1 MRKSTF
7 NICLVLVVTIA
18 LGAANPSCSCA
29 GPSASATIGVNA
41 TFCGESWPG
50 DLTYVL
56 TCGVE
61 DEVVGD
67 TVPGSHSVSPGE
79 WTCEY
84 DFGGPSGSILVD
96 ITPSA
101 NQTVAADGTI
111 TFTLNFE
118 QGQDA
123 SIEFVGWTINGEL
136 VPLQDS
142 YDPDWYLILPGF
154 NATIG
159 AVYQQQV
166 AGCEGLEVS
175 LDESDWLVV
184 WEVHYNAT
192 APEPYLEPWLH
203 VANNWCAV
211 NKMADVEGTISEKA
225 SQYTTFFD
233 SPVEAC
239 SWFAFNDEPPYYLSP
254 WVAVD
259 GYDFGSYDPHLI
271 LDAHTRWQLVKE
283 VSYNKTV
290 DWLNLTIYTDT
301 GPWMDCILFD
311 LVLFNSGCT
320 DPVRLFVMSTE
331 ALVELV
337 DDDDINTDNNWC
349 DSAYK
354 QLFLAVTNP
363 YQVGGIG
370 EVGEGWTEV
379 GSDYD
384 WQAKARHG
392 GAGGWR
398 ACVDN
403 TFLYTGGTV
412 PWLNGGQMWFEL
424 VYDDSS
430 HNATYTIYDSSDNSV
445 LATVTDPSVSGF
457 KGLIGMQAKTSSEA
471 AGSVIVDNVKVNG
484 VGLYGDDGFSAQG
497 TDFVRDLKYLDISGV
512 LPGSFILTGDLT
524 FTWGAKATDE
534 GPSLSIYIQHKA

>member
-1 MRKSTF
+1 
-7 NICLVLVVTIA
+7 L
-18 LGAANPSCSCA
+18 LGIV
-29 GPSASATIGVNA
+29 PSAS
-41 TFCGESWPG
+41 
-50 DLTYVL
+50 
-56 TCGVE
+56 
-61 DEVVGD
+61 
-67 TVPGSHSVSPGE
+67 
-79 WTCEY
+79 
-84 DFGGPSGSILVD
+84 
-96 ITPSA
+96 
-101 NQTVAADGTI
+101 QTVAVNGTI
-111 TFTLNFE
+111 TFILEFE

-123 SIEFVGWTINGEL
+123 SIDFVGWTINGEL
-136 VPLQDS
+136 VPLQDP

-159 AVYQQQV
+159 AVYQQYV

-175 LDESDWLVV
+175 LNESNWLKV
-184 WEVHYNAT
+184 WEVHYNVT

-211 NKMADVEGTISEKA
+211 EKTPDIEGATCEKV

-239 SWFAFNDEPPYYLSP
+239 IWIPFDGSPPYYAMP

-259 GYDFGSYDPHLI
+259 GYDFSSYGPHLVV
-271 LDAHTRWQLVKE
+271 DAHTSWQLEKE
-283 VSYNKTV
+283 VSYNKAI
-290 DWLNLTIYTDT
+290 DWLNITIDKET
-301 GPWMDCILFD
+301 GPWVDCTLFD
-311 LVLFNSGCT
+311 LDLFSPECT
-320 DPVRLFVMSTE
+320 DPLRLFVVSTE

-337 DDDDINTDNNWC
+337 DDDDINPDNNGC

-370 EVGEGWTEV
+370 EAGDGWTEV

-424 VYDDSS
+424 VYDDFSGS
-430 HNATYTIYDSSDNSV
+430 ANFTVYDSSDDSV
-445 LATVTDPSVSGF
+445 LGTVTDPDVSGF

-471 AGSVIVDNVKVNG
+471 AVDNVKVNG
-484 VGLYGDDGFSAQG
+484 VGLYGDDGFIAQG

-512 LPGSFILTGDLT
+512 PPGSFTLTGNLI
-524 FTWGAKATDE
+524 FTWGAKASDE
-534 GPSLSIYIQHKA
+534 GPSLSIYIQNNP